1 MRVVKEIRLDL
12 ERILPNL
19 RYIDREKV
27 RSATMKINKIV
38 SLLKTET
45 ITEVSS
51 VLRAAG
57 NNVAEMVDYKTWRWQ
72 PNWRRIILEKQ
83 KALRKELGQLNRMKR
98 KELQNE
104 GVVSKLEIIFIVK
117 QKRVE
122 VVHEEV

>member
-27 RSATMKINKIV
+27 RPATMKINKIV

-57 NNVAEMVDYKTWRWQ
+57 NNVAEMVDYKTWR
-72 PNWRRIILEKQ
+72 
-83 KALRKELGQLNRMKR
+83 
-98 KELQNE
+98 
-104 GVVSKLEIIFIVK
+104 
-117 QKRVE
+117 
-122 VVHEEV
+122 

>member
-27 RSATMKINKIV
+27 RPATMKINKIV

-57 NNVAEMVDYKTWRWQ
+57 NNFAEMVDYKTWR
-72 PNWRRIILEKQ
+72 
-83 KALRKELGQLNRMKR
+83 
-98 KELQNE
+98 
-104 GVVSKLEIIFIVK
+104 
-117 QKRVE
+117 
-122 VVHEEV
+122 

>member
-38 SLLKTET
+38 FLLKTET

-57 NNVAEMVDYKTWRWQ
+57 NNVAEMVDYKTWR
-72 PNWRRIILEKQ
+72 
-83 KALRKELGQLNRMKR
+83 
-98 KELQNE
+98 
-104 GVVSKLEIIFIVK
+104 
-117 QKRVE
+117 
-122 VVHEEV
+122 